1 MIARS
6 HPRAPEESGSRP
18 TRRLP
23 EPPDPRRHHRGHHA
37 GGGPPSVRTTEV
49 QVHHNLMAANDVH
62 AQGIRSLLHEHHVF
76 AINLMSS
83 PGAGKTALIEA
94 TLHHLVHELRVAVI
108 EGDIETTA
116 DVDRL
121 APFGIPAVQINTGP
135 FGGDCHLAAP
145 LVATAVAQLDLHA
158 LDLLIVENVGNLV
171 CPAEFDIGEDR
182 KVVLLSV
189 TEGEDKPLKYPFM
202 FRVASLAVVTKVDLL
217 PHVDIDVDVIRAN
230 MRAVNPALR
239 VLLLS
244 ARTGEGLEAWLAWLR
259 AGVANAGGMKPP
271 AQPQATAARPSE
283 GVCRRDAPRPRSL
296 PRP

>member
-1 MIARS
+1 MPTRS
-6 HPRAPEESGSRP
+6 YLSVNEESGSRA

-23 EPPDPRRHHRGHHA
+23 RPSHPRRYHRGHHPM
-37 GGGPPSVRTTEV
+37 GGSPSARTTEV
-49 QVHHNLMAANDVH
+49 QVHHNLMAANDAH
-62 AQGIRSLLHEHHVF
+62 AEGIRSLLHEHHVF

-94 TLHHLVHELRVAVI
+94 TLRHLVAELRVAVI

-121 APFGIPAVQINTGP
+121 APFGIPAIQINTGP

-145 LVATAVAQLDLHA
+145 LVATAVARLDLHA

-182 KVVLLSV
+182 KVALLSV
-189 TEGEDKPLKYPFM
+189 TEGEDKPLKYPIM
-202 FRVASLAVVTKVDLL
+202 FREASLAVVTKVDLL
-217 PHVDIDVDVIRAN
+217 PHLDIDVEVIRAN
-230 MRAVNPALR
+230 MRAVNPALP

-244 ARTGEGLEAWLAWLR
+244 ARTGEGLDKWLAWLR
-259 AGVANAGGMKPP
+259 AGVTEAADAGGGRSP
-271 AQPQATAARPSE
+271 AQS
-283 GVCRRDAPRPRSL
+283 
-296 PRP
+296 